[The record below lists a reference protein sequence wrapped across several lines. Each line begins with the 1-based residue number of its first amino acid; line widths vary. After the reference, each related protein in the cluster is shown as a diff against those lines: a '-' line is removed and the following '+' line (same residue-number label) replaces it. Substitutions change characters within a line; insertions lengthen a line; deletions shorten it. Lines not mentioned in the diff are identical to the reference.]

1 MRTSRRAAVYLL
13 MVAVLAALSGC
24 GWKGLNSLP
33 LPGTQGR
40 GPGSFEVK
48 AQMADVMNL
57 QQNSRVRVGDVEVGT
72 VTNIQREDWH
82 ALVTMS
88 LNRDVDLPANA
99 TAKLGQTTVLGSLH
113 LELAPP
119 KDEPPQGKLHN
130 GSLIPL
136 SHTGSYP
143 TAEQTLAALSL
154 VLNGGGL
161 GQIQDITAAF
171 STAFRGREKDLR
183 SLIEQLDKFTAYL
196 NDQKGDIIAASESLN
211 NLAGQFAQQQPV
223 LDRALKT
230 IPDALAVLNKER
242 DTFVEAADAFGRF
255 SALAVDAVNQSKEN
269 LVKDLR
275 EVGPVLESLANAGP
289 SLTRGLSQILTF
301 PFANETID
309 KYQRGDYANLT
320 AVVDLT
326 LSRID
331 SDFFTGSKWE
341 CDLTE
346 LELQWGRTIG
356 QYPSPCTAGGPFNP
370 GNPLTIP
377 YRWDQGP

>member
-99 TAKLGQTTVLGSLH
+99 TARLGQTTVLGSLH

-119 KDEPPQGKLHN
+119 KDQPPQGKLHN

-136 SHTGSYP
+136 SHTGAYP

-309 KYQRGDYANLT
+309 KYQRGFPLCWTVSAFGCQHACLAQTACLDPQHSTNDYLPRRLVT
-320 AVVDLT
+320 
-326 LSRID
+326 
-331 SDFFTGSKWE
+331 
-341 CDLTE
+341 
-346 LELQWGRTIG
+346 
-356 QYPSPCTAGGPFNP
+356 P
-370 GNPLTIP
+370 
-377 YRWDQGP
+377 